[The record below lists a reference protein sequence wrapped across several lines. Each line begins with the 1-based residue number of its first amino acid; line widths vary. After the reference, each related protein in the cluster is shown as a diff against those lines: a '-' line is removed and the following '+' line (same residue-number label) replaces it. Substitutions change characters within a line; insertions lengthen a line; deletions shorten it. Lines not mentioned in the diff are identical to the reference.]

1 MAKNTEKKG
10 ALGMFENMSN
20 VARKEPEKK
29 ITNETAN
36 SKVTK
41 PTIIKEQ
48 SEKAKDVAVIE
59 NRIKENVT
67 ETSVNASVN
76 PLNSAPS
83 NEKTEKIVETKV
95 TEQRKTSGR
104 PNTRGK
110 KGKDFQ
116 LINIAVP
123 NDVYNKLRELSYE
136 KAAGNMTFYIN
147 KLLKEAIEKEN

>member
-20 VARKEPEKK
+20 VTRKEPAKNTPKAVENNKTKKANDEIDKKIVEKETIAVISEGNNNADHEIKIVESTKNQGDEKK
-29 ITNETAN
+29 IFTEEA
-36 SKVTK
+36 
-41 PTIIKEQ
+41 TIQK
-48 SEKAKDVAVIE
+48 
-59 NRIKENVT
+59 
-67 ETSVNASVN
+67 
-76 PLNSAPS
+76 
-83 NEKTEKIVETKV
+83 
-95 TEQRKTSGR
+95 KTSGR

-123 NDVYNKLRELSYE
+123 NEIYNTLRELSYE

-147 KLLKEAIEKEN
+147 KLLKEAIENEKNK